1 MQQWE
6 QEMLSEEAYRA
17 CGGTELVTQGAL
29 AEKCLP
35 GHEGALDS
43 FSGAGCLFLGKD
55 KLG

>member
-1 MQQWE
+1 
-6 QEMLSEEAYRA
+6 MLSEEAYRA
-17 CGGTELVTQGAL
+17 RGGTELVMQGVL
-29 AEKCLP
+29 AEKRLP